1 MAKGGMG
8 NLMKQAQMMQA
19 NMQRAQAEL
28 AVTEVEGQA
37 SNGLIKIKMTCKNEI
52 KKIDIDAS
60 LLEDKEMLEDM
71 MIVALKDTFKQ
82 IEEVTNI
89 KMSGLVPPG
98 MNLPF

>member
-1 MAKGGMG
+1 
-8 NLMKQAQMMQA
+8 MQA

-52 KKIDIDAS
+52 KKIDIDPS

-71 MIVALKDTFKQ
+71 MVVALKDTFKQ
-82 IEEVTNI
+82 IEEVTNA

>member
-71 MIVALKDTFKQ
+71 MVVALKDTFIQ
-82 IEEVTNI
+82 IEEVTNT

>member
-37 SNGLIKIKMTCKNEI
+37 SNGLIKIKMT
-52 KKIDIDAS
+52 
-60 LLEDKEMLEDM
+60 
-71 MIVALKDTFKQ
+71 
-82 IEEVTNI
+82 
-89 KMSGLVPPG
+89 
-98 MNLPF
+98 

>member
-71 MIVALKDTFKQ
+71 MVVALKDTFKQ
-82 IEEVTNI
+82 IEEVTNT
-89 KMSGLVPPG
+89 KNPL
-98 MNLPF
+98 

>member
-1 MAKGGMG
+1 MG

-71 MIVALKDTFKQ
+71 MVVALKDTFKQ
-82 IEEVTNI
+82 IEEVTNA

>member
-82 IEEVTNI
+82 IEEVTNT
-89 KMSGLVPPG
+89 KMSSLVPPG

>member
-28 AVTEVEGQA
+28 AAIEIEGQA

-52 KKIDIDAS
+52 KKIEIDPS
-60 LLEDKEMLEDM
+60 LLTD
-71 MIVALKDTFKQ
+71 
-82 IEEVTNI
+82 
-89 KMSGLVPPG
+89 
-98 MNLPF
+98 

>member
-52 KKIDIDAS
+52 KKIDI
-60 LLEDKEMLEDM
+60 
-71 MIVALKDTFKQ
+71 
-82 IEEVTNI
+82 
-89 KMSGLVPPG
+89 
-98 MNLPF
+98 

>member
-52 KKIDIDAS
+52 KKIDINAS

-71 MIVALKDTFKQ
+71 MVVALKDTFKQ
-82 IEEVTNI
+82 IEEVTNA